1 MLYNLTYMEKEIF
14 DKIESL
20 VFEKSDFIVIGSAVM
35 QIKGLRKSGDI
46 DLLVRKGLFLKLK
59 EDKNWSAEVMTLKG
73 GQKRECLYFDVFQVR
88 KDFWIDIKNE
98 TLSEDFDYFKNS
110 NLLDVINGFN
120 FIKLELLLR
129 AKSALLREKDLNDI
143 KLISEYLNKTK

>member
-1 MLYNLTYMEKEIF
+1 MEKEIF

-73 GQKRECLYFDVFQVR
+73 GQKRECLYCDFFQVR
-88 KDFWIDIKNE
+88 KDFWIDIK
-98 TLSEDFDYFKNS
+98 D
-110 NLLDVINGFN
+110 
-120 FIKLELLLR
+120 
-129 AKSALLREKDLNDI
+129 
-143 KLISEYLNKTK
+143 